1 MRFFPE
7 PNRSS
12 KVRDVLAILKSARL
26 HSIGIKVGPQI
37 SVPAARAMVPLFT
50 LAPLGTRF

>member
-12 KVRDVLAILKSARL
+12 RVRDALAILKSARL